1 GTRPPA
7 PPPLPPAMR
16 RPPARP
22 CSASRPSGRPSG
34 TAAATSAAPP
44 WCPCATPAP
53 PTSGVSDVRRR
64 LLLILILLAP
74 VALSGCARCRPVV
87 IREPVDVPVY
97 VRVVEPIPDELLREH
112 PADEAPGS

>member
-1 GTRPPA
+1 
-7 PPPLPPAMR
+7 M
-16 RPPARP
+16 
-22 CSASRPSGRPSG
+22 
-34 TAAATSAAPP
+34 
-44 WCPCATPAP
+44 
-53 PTSGVSDVRRR
+53 RRR

-112 PADEAPGS
+112 PADEAPGSQLHRCPEIARARLVELRACNADKAAIRSMRDERGSQ